1 MRFIDTHSHIYDPV
15 FDDDIAQ
22 AIERSIAQGV
32 DTIILADVDSATRPL
47 MLRLTKQFPENCRAT
62 VGVHPTSVNE
72 MASSWREE
80 IALVEAEIIAHPT
93 RYIAIGE
100 CGMDLYW
107 SKDFEAQQREAFVA
121 QLELSLKYSLPVVL
135 HVRDAWGVTLEILQ
149 SYKGRGL
156 RGVLHAFSGSVEMY
170 HCVKECGDFLF
181 SIGGVV
187 TFKKASL
194 ADVVKEIPLS
204 DLLLETDAPY
214 LTPTPYRGK
223 RNEPAYIPL
232 IAQKIAELKGVTI
245 EEVADATTTNAIRMF
260 EGL

>member
-22 AIERSIAQGV
+22 TIERSIEQGV

-47 MLRLTKQFPENCRAT
+47 MLTLADRFPKQCLVT
-62 VGVHPTSVNE
+62 VGLHPTSVNDNPT
-72 MASSWREE
+72 SWREE
-80 IALVEAEIIAHPT
+80 VEAIESQIVAHPT
-93 RYIAIGE
+93 KYVAIGE

-107 SKDFEAQQREAFVA
+107 SKDFEPQQREAFIA
-121 QLELSLKYSLPVVL
+121 QLELSLKYSLPVAL

-149 SYKGRGL
+149 GYKGRGL

-170 HCVKECGDFLF
+170 HRVKECGDFLF
-181 SIGGVV
+181 GIGGVV

-245 EEVADATTTNAIRMF
+245 EEVTDATTTNAIRMF
-260 EGL
+260 SL